1 MGTGSGT
8 DALTIALRLHGVSG
22 PGREVI
28 TTPLTA
34 PFTALAVIA
43 AGARPVFADIDE
55 ETLLLDPAKAA
66 AARTPDTAAFLPVHL
81 YGQTCDLDRW
91 GALAEETA
99 AALVQDACQA
109 HGALHR
115 GRPLTSFSRFVA
127 YSFYPTKNLGALGDG
142 GALVLDREPDAEHAR
157 SLRDGGRKGAHVSQ
171 VPGLN
176 SRLDELQAAWLRVA
190 LKRLAAWNNTRRH
203 LAGIYDEELAGV
215 PGELLQPVGRRAG
228 GDHVY
233 HLYVVRTPRRD
244 ALRDELAR
252 HNIGTGIHYPVP
264 LHLQPAFAGCGSQA
278 GDLPVA
284 ERAAR
289 EILSLPIGPHLGEE
303 HVRIVARHIR
313 RFLLSAAAPRQ
324 TI

>member
-1 MGTGSGT
+1 MSSAGQ
-8 DALTIALRLHGVSG
+8 
-22 PGREVI
+22 EVI

-43 AGARPVFADIDE
+43 AGGRPVFADIDE
-55 ETLLLDPAKAA
+55 ETLLLSPERAA
-66 AARTPDTAAFLPVHL
+66 AARTPNTAAFLPVHL

-91 GALAEETA
+91 RTVVEATG

-109 HGALHR
+109 HGALHS
-115 GRPLTSFSRFVA
+115 GLPLTRCSRFVA

-142 GALVLDREPDAEHAR
+142 GALALDGDEDAERAR
-157 SLRDGGRKGAHVSQ
+157 SLRDGGRTGAHVSE
-171 VPGLN
+171 VPGIN

-190 LKRLAAWNNTRRH
+190 LQRLAGWNDTRRR
-203 LAGIYDEELAGV
+203 LADIYDEELAGV
-215 PGELLQPVGRRAG
+215 PRELLRPVGRRAG

-264 LHLQPAFAGCGSQA
+264 LHLQPAFTGCGSRA

-289 EILSLPIGPHLGEE
+289 EILSLPIGPHLSEE

-313 RFLLSAAAPRQ
+313 RFLLSPAAPRPA
-324 TI
+324 I